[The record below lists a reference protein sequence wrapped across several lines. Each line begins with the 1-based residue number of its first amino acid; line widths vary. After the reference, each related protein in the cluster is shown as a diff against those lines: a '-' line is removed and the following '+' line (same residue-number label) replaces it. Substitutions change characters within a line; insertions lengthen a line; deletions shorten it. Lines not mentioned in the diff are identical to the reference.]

1 MNVVFDP
8 QDNIFLLAGPVKIHP
23 RVLKAMNT
31 PSIGHRSPE
40 FTEVNKELREL
51 TQYLFQT
58 KNDVAILSGS
68 GTAGM
73 DAAMANLL
81 DKGEKALTI
90 NNGKFGER
98 MGQLAKIYGECI
110 ELKYP
115 WGSPPD
121 LGEIEEVLS
130 KEDIK
135 VVAFTHNET
144 STGLTNPLPEIA
156 KLAHKYDALLVV
168 DGITSVGGIDVP
180 VDKLGIDICI
190 TGSQKCIAAPAGLAL
205 LSVSERALEAMHEKK
220 TYYLDLKK
228 HVEKLRDG
236 QTPYTPA
243 VHLHLALLEALRIL
257 KEEGLE
263 NRIKRTAKIAEA
275 CRSAVDALNLELLPD
290 RKYASNTV
298 TAIKYPP
305 GIEDKDIRG
314 RLKKEYGIVIA
325 GSQAPHKG
333 EFFRIG
339 HMGLVQFREILAA
352 IACLEVVLAKAGWKF
367 EKGAG
372 VAAVEEVML
381 SA

>member
-1 MNVVFDP
+1 MVFDI
-8 QDNIFLLAGPVKIHP
+8 QDNIFMLAGPVKIHP

-40 FTEVNKELREL
+40 FSEVNRELREL

-58 KNDVAILSGS
+58 KGDVAILTGS

-73 DAAMANLL
+73 DAALSNLL
-81 DKGEKALTI
+81 KKGDKALTI

-98 MGQLAKIYGECI
+98 MGQLAKLYGDAT
-110 ELKYP
+110 ELVYP
-115 WGSPPD
+115 WGTPPD
-121 LGEIEEVLS
+121 LGEIEEILS
-130 KEDIK
+130 KGETK
-135 VVAFTHNET
+135 VLAFTHNET
-144 STGLTNPLPEIA
+144 STGFTNPLPEIS
-156 KLAHKYDALLVV
+156 KLCQKHDVILVT

-180 VDKLGIDICI
+180 VDKLKIDVCI

-205 LSVSERALEAMHEKK
+205 LSVSERAMEAMYDN
-220 TYYLDLKK
+220 TSYYLNIKK
-228 HVEKLRDG
+228 HVKKLRDDD

-263 NRIKRTAKIAEA
+263 NRIKRTGRVAEA
-275 CRSAVDALNLELLPD
+275 CRAAVEALGLELLPEKD
-290 RKYASNTV
+290 YASNTV
-298 TAIKYPP
+298 TAIKYPD
-305 GIEDKDIRG
+305 GVSDKDVRG
-314 RLKKEYGIVIA
+314 RLKEEYGIIVA

-339 HMGLVQFREILAA
+339 HMGLVQMRELLATIGA
-352 IACLEVVLAKAGWKF
+352 IEASLAKAGYKF

-372 VAAVEEVML
+372 VAAVEDFM
-381 SA
+381 